1 MKDIELIYKL
11 NKDWRQ
17 STIKVKKAGGQ
28 TNRNWIVKYKN
39 KKFFVRFPWGRSD
52 IVDRKAEARNVLAL
66 AGCNKLK
73 NILPKFYLY
82 VFGGKNILC
91 PKEKANFPNGTMIT
105 EYIEGGDINGEDLK
119 NPKIQT
125 ALIKTLHTFHS
136 SGVRFFNSY
145 DVFRDEIL
153 KYEKKAKKYPIEK
166 LISKERIKNIEKIE
180 EEAKRNF
187 PLGGEISTHNDLIF
201 ENLFLGEDGKI
212 YLLDF
217 EYAGF
222 NIRDGFHYDL
232 GIILGGNLFQ
242 ENPIKIK
249 TFEEILKK
257 AEKIYKKKLDK
268 RKIYFGAL
276 INVLVM
282 FWWGLVKY
290 FSSTTKTEKRYFLKY
305 ILDRARGI
313 DFLYRVINKN
323 KAFCEHA
330 S

>member
-11 NKDWRQ
+11 NKDWRPDR
-17 STIKVKKAGGQ
+17 IKVKKAGGQ

-39 KKFFVRFPWGRSD
+39 KKFFVRFPWERTD
-52 IVDRKAEARNVLAL
+52 VVDRKAEARNVLAL
-66 AGCNKLK
+66 ARCNKLK

-91 PKEKANFPNGTMIT
+91 LKEKANFSNGTMIT
-105 EYIEGGDINGEDLK
+105 DYIEGRDINGEDLK

-136 SGVRFFNSY
+136 SGVRFSNSY

-166 LISKERIKNIEKIE
+166 LVKKDEIKKIEKIGR
-180 EEAKRNF
+180 EAQRQLV
-187 PLGGEISTHNDLIF
+187 LGGKISTHNDLIF
-201 ENLFLGEDGKI
+201 ENLRLGENGNV

-222 NIRDGFHYDL
+222 NVRDGLHYDL
-232 GIILGGNLFQ
+232 GIILGGNIFQ
-242 ENPIKIK
+242 KNPIKIK
-249 TFEEILKK
+249 TFKEILKK
-257 AEKIYKKKLDK
+257 TKKIYKKNIND
-268 RKIYFGAL
+268 RKIYWGAL
-276 INVLVM
+276 TNTLVM

-290 FSSTTKTEKRYFLKY
+290 FGSAEKKEKKYFRKY
-305 ILDRARGI
+305 VLDRARGVE
-313 DFLYRVINKN
+313 DLYEIVRNK
-323 KAFCEHA
+323 
-330 S
+330 